1 MAEHYAHSEN
11 SGGQNP
17 DLVEHL
23 KGEARLAAQ
32 FAGKFGAAD
41 IGYRTGCGMT
51 WGSPMGDSS

>member
-23 KGEARLAAQ
+23 KGEARLLMDSE
-32 FAGKFGAAD
+32 AGDRK
-41 IGYRTGCGMT
+41 
-51 WGSPMGDSS
+51 